1 MSSNWSTPEPGTE
14 QVADNLS
21 EVEAFMVSRIDD
33 LQEYGWSNETI
44 AEALGVSETFVE
56 EYSST
61 YFDP

>member
-14 QVADNLS
+14 QVTDNLS
-21 EVEAFMVSRIDD
+21 EVESFMISRIDD
-33 LQEYGWSNETI
+33 LQEYGWNNETI